1 MDKSKKYIEMCEKAE
16 KIQQLW
22 QPNAGDWFLEK
33 STLPLEIIIFE
44 GWYVLR
50 KDKFIQRIGPANN
63 YDFFDKGKVEIWLP
77 RQDQLQEMII
87 DDFDDVQDMFYNFS
101 RWIYNEPCET
111 AEQLWL
117 AFVMA
122 EKFDKVW
129 NGRRWIYESK
139 KTANQRQGLH
149 GVWRLKTLGKRL

>member
-77 RQDQLQEMII
+77 RQDQLQEMSGLPWWE
-87 DDFDDVQDMFYNFS
+87 FDERCNSIRRVLLEDPLSETEVETKEEAGLCVVMEKYNKI
-101 RWIYNEPCET
+101 WN
-111 AEQLWL
+111 
-117 AFVMA
+117 
-122 EKFDKVW
+122 DKEWV
-129 NGRRWIYESK
+129 NDS
-139 KTANQRQGLH
+139 
-149 GVWRLKTLGKRL
+149 